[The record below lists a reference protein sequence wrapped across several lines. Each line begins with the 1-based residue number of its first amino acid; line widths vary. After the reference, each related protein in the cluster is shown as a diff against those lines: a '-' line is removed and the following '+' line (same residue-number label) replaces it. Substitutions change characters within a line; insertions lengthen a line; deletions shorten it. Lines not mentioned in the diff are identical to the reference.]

1 VTRFTGTARSVEPAR
16 STDLARPAYRQ
27 GVPTEPETVDEVLEE
42 CASAYGRDLL
52 AYLLGAGD
60 GTPLASFRLSS
71 AADKA
76 RDRLRVCYRVL
87 RAINEPRRARAWMRH
102 ASAALGG
109 RTPAWAVR
117 NGDRRLLA
125 LVEREAAHYA

>member
-1 VTRFTGTARSVEPAR
+1 MV
-16 STDLARPAYRQ
+16 RPAYRRI
-27 GVPTEPETVDEVLEE
+27 VATEPEDVDEVLEE

-60 GTPLASFRLSS
+60 GTPLAAWRLGA

-87 RAINEPRRARAWMRH
+87 RVLREPRRARAWMRH

-117 NGDRRLLA
+117 HGDRVLLA
-125 LVEREAAHYA
+125 LVEREAARFA

>member
-1 VTRFTGTARSVEPAR
+1 VAVRTYRRVVPTSPSGSEPA
-16 STDLARPAYRQ
+16 D
-27 GVPTEPETVDEVLEE
+27 DVLEE

-60 GTPLASFRLSS
+60 GTPLASWRLSS

-87 RAINEPRRARAWMRH
+87 RALKDPRRARAWMRH

-109 RTPAWAVR
+109 HTPAWAVR
-117 NGDRRLLA
+117 SGDRRLLA
-125 LVEREAAHYA
+125 LVEREAARFA